1 MKKVYIN
8 PNIRCVSLGADEALM
23 VASPTLSDKN
33 ADNELESLS
42 REVPVGYD
50 VWDDEEE

>member
-33 ADNELESLS
+33 ANNELESLS
-42 REVPVGYD
+42 REVKPSYD
-50 VWDDEEE
+50 AWDDEE

>member
-23 VASPTLSDKN
+23 VASPTLSDEN
-33 ADNELESLS
+33 AKNELESLS
-42 REVPVGYD
+42 RETAPSYD
-50 VWDDEEE
+50 AWDDEE